1 MVALTS
7 LPLLSNLAPYGME
20 LGGTEGWRC
29 GDHASGT
36 GRWIASHVSH
46 LQLTTLF
53 GLPWG
58 EDEVLPLTSHQC
70 PTGEP
75 QSHPFKAN
83 RTALGQ
89 EQRELRRQ
97 GPAQPDGNEWLRP

>member
-1 MVALTS
+1 MLQ
-7 LPLLSNLAPYGME
+7 GQ
-20 LGGTEGWRC
+20 GGGWYLMS
-29 GDHASGT
+29 A
-36 GRWIASHVSH
+36 SH
-46 LQLTTLF
+46 LQLMTLF

-58 EDEVLPLTSHQC
+58 EDGELPLTSHQC

-97 GPAQPDGNEWLRP
+97 ASDQPDRNEWLGS